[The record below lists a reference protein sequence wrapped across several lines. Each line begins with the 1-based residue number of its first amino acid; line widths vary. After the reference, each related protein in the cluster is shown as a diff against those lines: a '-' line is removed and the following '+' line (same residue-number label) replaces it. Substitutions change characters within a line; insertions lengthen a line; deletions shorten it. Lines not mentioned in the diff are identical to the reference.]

1 MGGDAA
7 SSFAAGG
14 MAWPIGARVPVER
27 LNPDERRRRLILEA
41 SRLFGRRG
49 YDGTSLD
56 DVAQADGIRKQTL
69 LYHFPNK
76 DSLFNAC
83 IDELAA
89 RLAATLRH
97 GLEQPAMGW
106 ERVESVIRSIF
117 RLAEEW
123 PEFPLLAREATRHSP
138 QVVERI
144 ATQLEPLRKRAILFL
159 AREMRAERFRSQDPG
174 LLLFTLYGAI
184 VSSLT
189 EAGVLRVV
197 TGEDSSSSALRQR
210 EEELIEF
217 VKRALVPENG

>member
-1 MGGDAA
+1 
-7 SSFAAGG
+7 
-14 MAWPIGARVPVER
+14 VER
-27 LNPDERRRRLILEA
+27 LNPEERRRRLILEA
-41 SRLFGRRG
+41 SRLFGSRG

-69 LYHFPNK
+69 LYYFPNK

-89 RLAATLRH
+89 RLAATLRD
-97 GLEQPAMGW
+97 GLEQPTMGW
-106 ERVESVIRSIF
+106 ERAESVIRSIF

-138 QVVERI
+138 QVVERV
-144 ATQLEPLRKRAILFL
+144 AAHLEPLRRRAIVFL
-159 AREMRAERFRSQDPG
+159 AREMREGRFRSQDPG
-174 LLLFTLYGAI
+174 LLLFTLYGA
-184 VSSLT
+184 VVGSLT

-197 TGEDSSSSALRQR
+197 TGADSSANALRRR

-217 VKRALVPENG
+217 VRRALVPEDS

>member
-1 MGGDAA
+1 M
-7 SSFAAGG
+7 
-14 MAWPIGARVPVER
+14 ER

-41 SRLFGRRG
+41 SRLFGSRG
-49 YDGTSLD
+49 YNGTTLE

-69 LYHFPNK
+69 LYYFPNK

-89 RLAATLRH
+89 RLAATLRD
-97 GLEQPAMGW
+97 GLEQPTESW

-123 PEFPLLAREATRHSP
+123 PQFPQLAREATRHSP
-138 QVVERI
+138 DVVGRI
-144 ATQLEPLRKRAILFL
+144 AARLEPLRKRAIVFL
-159 AREMRAERFRSQDPG
+159 AREMREGRFRSQDPG
-174 LLLFTLYGAI
+174 LLLFTLYGAV

-197 TGEDSSSSALRQR
+197 TGEDSSAHALRQR
-210 EEELIEF
+210 EGELIEF
-217 VKRALVPENG
+217 VKRALVPEIE

>member
-1 MGGDAA
+1 
-7 SSFAAGG
+7 
-14 MAWPIGARVPVER
+14 VPVER

-41 SRLFGRRG
+41 SRLFGSRG

-56 DVAQADGIRKQTL
+56 DVAHADGVRKQTL

-83 IDELAA
+83 IDELAS
-89 RLAATLRH
+89 RLAATLRN
-97 GLEQPAMGW
+97 GLMQPAEGW

-138 QVVERI
+138 QVVERV
-144 ATQLEPLRKRAILFL
+144 AAKLEPLRKRAIVFL
-159 AREMRAERFRSQDPG
+159 GREMREGRFRTQDPG
-174 LLLFTLYGAI
+174 LLVFTLYGA
-184 VSSLT
+184 VVGSLT

-197 TGEDSSSSALRQR
+197 TGEDSSSIALHQR

-217 VKRALVPENG
+217 VRRALVPADE